1 MCLASCTV
9 LSRVADSD
17 NNGAETLKRVFGA
30 NLRTYRTSRGLSQM
44 RLAELLELDQRY
56 YSGIERGEWNLT
68 FETVGRITDSLGV
81 DPLELL
87 QGKQ

>member
-1 MCLASCTV
+1 M
-9 LSRVADSD
+9 ADSD
-17 NNGAETLKRVFGA
+17 NNAAETLKLVFGA
-30 NLRTYRTSRGLSQM
+30 NLRDYRTSRGLSQM

-68 FETVGRITDSLGV
+68 FETVGRIADSLGV

-87 QGKQ
+87 QGK